1 MHIDIVIFKK
11 ESKGFNPNQNS
22 FGCVLQKL
30 QSYNLLAQTADDA
43 CRSLAAGK

>member
-1 MHIDIVIFKK
+1 MFRVNAMHIDIVIFKK

-30 QSYNLLAQTADDA
+30 QSYKNSI
-43 CRSLAAGK
+43 C